1 MNTLMNRYLDRIKEL
16 KNGECWYIVKQD
28 TSFWKQC
35 YYTQVLLQYITEN
48 SQENLENYIKEK
60 IAKMNK
66 ENPELKLSDTYRSLR
81 ISYFYGLITSLN
93 GDFSSYKNATGTEIY
108 EEIKKKTE
116 GKFEKIELY
125 RDIIREQIEKLYISS
140 KLDENSDS
148 IRKDFRIFP
157 AIFLYKILL
166 EIGISTGEYKI
177 SYDEYLYF
185 VSTQPKYNNYLDALL
200 MIKLSREE
208 KFNFESLKDE
218 KSKFDNR
225 LKKAL
230 EQLDTLTIT
239 NNSIELN
246 MEYLEHVENVVKNIK
261 NYEKLQEENYYK
273 FLSTKLKNIEEN
285 GKKETLKSNL
295 SIPYQRIYFGAPGTG
310 KSYLLNK
317 EVGELG
323 YKYER
328 VTFHPNYMYGNFI
341 GTFKPFPKKIGDKE
355 EITYKYVPGVL
366 LRLLIDAFK
375 NPEENYMLVIEEI
388 NRANTAGVFGD
399 FFQLLDRNKDGE
411 SQYPI
416 STSEELRE
424 YLKEKFEEENL
435 IKDKLGNNFEKIY
448 LPKNLYIWAT
458 MNSSDQ
464 GSMPLD
470 TAFKRRWNF
479 KYIGIDEGE
488 EGVKEKYSFKVANK
502 KYLWNDFRKKLN
514 EELLKNCNVPEDKL
528 LGPYFIDK
536 GTLDSSTEEE
546 LTEIIKNKVLMYLYE
561 DIGKMYRN
569 ILFSL
574 EVKTYSELCSMFS
587 EDINKAFKNIDI
599 PSIQTEDSV
608 EENKLI
614 TENTVGN

>member
-1 MNTLMNRYLDRIKEL
+1 MNTLMNKYLDRIKEL

-60 IAKMNK
+60 ITKMNK

-140 KLDENSDS
+140 KLDENFDS

-488 EGVKEKYSFKVANK
+488 EGVKEKYSFKVNEK
-502 KYLWNDFRKKLN
+502 RYLWNDFRKKLN

-569 ILFSL
+569 ILFSH

-587 EDINKAFKNIDI
+587 EDINKAFKNSDI

>member
-1 MNTLMNRYLDRIKEL
+1 MNTLMNRYLDRIKKL
-16 KNGECWYIVKQD
+16 NNGECWYIVKQD

-388 NRANTAGVFGD
+388 NRANTAAVFGD
-399 FFQLLDRNKDGE
+399 FFQLLDRNEDGE

-488 EGVKEKYSFKVANK
+488 EGVKEKHSFKVANK

-569 ILFSL
+569 ILFSH

>member
-1 MNTLMNRYLDRIKEL
+1 MNTLMNKYLDRIKEL

-140 KLDENSDS
+140 KLDENFDS

-317 EVGELG
+317 EVRDLG

-488 EGVKEKYSFKVANK
+488 EGVKEKYSFKVNEK
-502 KYLWNDFRKKLN
+502 RYLWNDFRKKLN

-536 GTLDSSTEEE
+536 GTLDSNTEEE

-569 ILFSL
+569 ILFSH

-587 EDINKAFKNIDI
+587 EDINKAFKNSDI

>member
-1 MNTLMNRYLDRIKEL
+1 MNTLMNRYLDRIKKL
-16 KNGECWYIVKQD
+16 NNGECWYIVKQD

-273 FLSTKLKNIEEN
+273 F
-285 GKKETLKSNL
+285 
-295 SIPYQRIYFGAPGTG
+295 
-310 KSYLLNK
+310 
-317 EVGELG
+317 
-323 YKYER
+323 
-328 VTFHPNYMYGNFI
+328 
-341 GTFKPFPKKIGDKE
+341 
-355 EITYKYVPGVL
+355 
-366 LRLLIDAFK
+366 
-375 NPEENYMLVIEEI
+375 
-388 NRANTAGVFGD
+388 
-399 FFQLLDRNKDGE
+399 
-411 SQYPI
+411 
-416 STSEELRE
+416 
-424 YLKEKFEEENL
+424 
-435 IKDKLGNNFEKIY
+435 
-448 LPKNLYIWAT
+448 
-458 MNSSDQ
+458 
-464 GSMPLD
+464 
-470 TAFKRRWNF
+470 
-479 KYIGIDEGE
+479 
-488 EGVKEKYSFKVANK
+488 
-502 KYLWNDFRKKLN
+502 
-514 EELLKNCNVPEDKL
+514 
-528 LGPYFIDK
+528 
-536 GTLDSSTEEE
+536 
-546 LTEIIKNKVLMYLYE
+546 
-561 DIGKMYRN
+561 
-569 ILFSL
+569 
-574 EVKTYSELCSMFS
+574 
-587 EDINKAFKNIDI
+587 
-599 PSIQTEDSV
+599 
-608 EENKLI
+608 
-614 TENTVGN
+614 

>member
-1 MNTLMNRYLDRIKEL
+1 MNTLMNKYLDRIKEL

-140 KLDENSDS
+140 KLDENFDS

-488 EGVKEKYSFKVANK
+488 EGVKEKYSFKVNEK
-502 KYLWNDFRKKLN
+502 RYLWNDFRKKLN

-536 GTLDSSTEEE
+536 GTLDSNTEEE

-569 ILFSL
+569 ILFSH

>member
-35 YYTQVLLQYITEN
+35 YYTQVLLQYIAEN

-140 KLDENSDS
+140 KLDENFDS

-317 EVGELG
+317 EVRDLG

-488 EGVKEKYSFKVANK
+488 EGVKEKYSFKVNEK
-502 KYLWNDFRKKLN
+502 RYLWNDFRKKLN

-569 ILFSL
+569 ILFSH

-599 PSIQTEDSV
+599 PSIQTEDSI

>member
-1 MNTLMNRYLDRIKEL
+1 MNTLMNRYLDRIKKL
-16 KNGECWYIVKQD
+16 NNGECWYIVKQD

-569 ILFSL
+569 ILFSH

>member
-1 MNTLMNRYLDRIKEL
+1 MNTLMNKYLDRIKEL

-35 YYTQVLLQYITEN
+35 YYTQVLLQYIAEN

-140 KLDENSDS
+140 KLDENFDS

-488 EGVKEKYSFKVANK
+488 EGVKEKYSFKVNEK
-502 KYLWNDFRKKLN
+502 RYLWNDFRKKLN

-536 GTLDSSTEEE
+536 GTLDSNTEEE

-569 ILFSL
+569 ILFSH

>member
-1 MNTLMNRYLDRIKEL
+1 MNTLMNRYLDRIKKL
-16 KNGECWYIVKQD
+16 NNGECWYIVKQD

-166 EIGISTGEYKI
+166 EMGISTGEYKI

-569 ILFSL
+569 ILFSH